1 MVVFKLVGIALI
13 ASTAALVLRTYR
25 PDIGMQ
31 IGIAAGIVILLFA
44 LGEADTIFSF
54 IGSTIDRFGLNSEYL
69 RIMIK
74 VIGIAYLVQF
84 AADICRDAGENA
96 VAGKVELAG
105 RLTILTLSMPV
116 IIAMLDIVVSL
127 VPGGGA

>member
-1 MVVFKLVGIALI
+1 MVVLKLVGIALI
-13 ASTAALVLRTYR
+13 ASTAALVLRAYR

-44 LGEADTIFSF
+44 LGEADSIFSF
-54 IGSTIDRFGLNSEYL
+54 IGSAIERFGLSSEYL
-69 RIMIK
+69 SIMIK

-84 AADICRDAGENA
+84 AADICRDAGESA

-105 RLTILTLSMPV
+105 RLAILTMSMPV
-116 IIAMLDIVVSL
+116 IIAVLDIVAAL
-127 VPGGGA
+127 VPVGA